1 MSEKQE
7 MPSNVVY
14 VSKDRKLMDYVT
26 PILTIMNND
35 KNEKEIIVKSRGQAN
50 NNNLSL
56 NQYILNKVFKN
67 QLKLK
72 SIDVG
77 TEALL
82 NKNNDTVNVTVLTL
96 TYIKLGS

>member
-1 MSEKQE
+1 MTGNKRE

-14 VSKDRKLMDYVT
+14 IGKDRKLMDYVT
-26 PILTIMNND
+26 PILTIMNNGE
-35 KNEKEIIVKSRGQAN
+35 NEIIVKSRGQAN

-67 QLKLK
+67 QLRLK

-77 TEALL
+77 TEAL
-82 NKNNDTVNVTVLTL
+82 KNRDNNMVNVTTL
-96 TYIKLGS
+96 CIKYLKV